1 MASHADIQDP
11 LAGHPRYTKIR
22 DLNRGSY
29 GFVQLAYDK
38 TTGMEVQSSSLI
50 CTLIAKGSVH
60 YGMLR
65 HDP

>member
-1 MASHADIQDP
+1 MASHADVQDP

-38 TTGMEVQSSSLI
+38 TTGMEVTFS
-50 CTLIAKGSVH
+50 TLFCILTAKGPLHS
-60 YGMLR
+60 GML
-65 HDP
+65 